1 MLSRE
6 IPSRRCK
13 PIMFMASASFWTR
26 DYWVPLPVFV
36 ILQVVREK
44 VDEPTGESSSEKGE
58 GR

>member
-1 MLSRE
+1 
-6 IPSRRCK
+6 
-13 PIMFMASASFWTR
+13 MFMASASFWTR